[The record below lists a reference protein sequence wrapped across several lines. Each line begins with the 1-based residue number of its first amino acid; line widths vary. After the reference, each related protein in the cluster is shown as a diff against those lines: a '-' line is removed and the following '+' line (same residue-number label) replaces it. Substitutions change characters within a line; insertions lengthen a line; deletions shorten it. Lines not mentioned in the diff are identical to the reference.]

1 MEQAPIFP
9 MLDYGD
15 KGWVASAE
23 GSEEVKEPE
32 QELAFKSNEE
42 EEVLEKPPQ
51 LQEES
56 RSHHPVRKAVKRLR
70 LPASDKDDDELMSD
84 DEPIARKEKGMTP
97 PDTSRS
103 RGKLPGKKSAVKP
116 VRIIIDLTVVCLI
129 QSSLHHFILYFIQD
143 NEKTEE
149 LISLPPPKVS
159 EVLTTI

>member
-56 RSHHPVRKAVKRLR
+56 RSRHPVQKAVKRL
-70 LPASDKDDDELMSD
+70 
-84 DEPIARKEKGMTP
+84 
-97 PDTSRS
+97 
-103 RGKLPGKKSAVKP
+103 
-116 VRIIIDLTVVCLI
+116 
-129 QSSLHHFILYFIQD
+129 
-143 NEKTEE
+143 
-149 LISLPPPKVS
+149 
-159 EVLTTI
+159 